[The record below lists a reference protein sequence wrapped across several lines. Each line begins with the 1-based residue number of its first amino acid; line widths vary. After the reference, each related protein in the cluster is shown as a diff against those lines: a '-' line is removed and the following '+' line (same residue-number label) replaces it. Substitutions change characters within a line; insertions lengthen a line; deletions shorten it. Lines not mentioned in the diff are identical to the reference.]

1 MNVEE
6 ILTEVE
12 PTHDPGAP
20 AEDEPRDRRA
30 WWARSLDVFVVVLL
44 AVSSLLAAWAGHQSA
59 LWNGAASDAVTR
71 ASASQFDATRLTG
84 AGYQLQQVDVALF
97 LDWLTASREG
107 DRELARFYEDRF
119 PATLRSAFDAWQ
131 AADATDGP
139 WPTGDPF
146 RRPEYRV
153 PQFEQAAAAE
163 RAAAAAIAESSAA
176 SVVAENYVLST
187 ILIAIVLFF
196 GGVSANTGWL
206 PARASLLVVALALL
220 AFVVAKLGGLPDA
233 STWHLTPFWGEI

>member
-1 MNVEE
+1 MDVDE

-12 PTHDPGAP
+12 PTREPGDPEP
-20 AEDEPRDRRA
+20 PEPRDRRA
-30 WWARSLDVFVVVLL
+30 WWARALDIFVVVLL
-44 AVSSLLAAWAGHQSA
+44 AMSSLLAAWAGHQSA
-59 LWNGAASDAVTR
+59 LWNGKASDAVTR
-71 ASASQFDATRLTG
+71 ASASQFDATRLIG
-84 AGYQLQQVDVALF
+84 AGYQLQQVDVAVF
-97 LDWLTASREG
+97 LDWLAASREG
-107 DRELARFYEDRF
+107 DRELAQFYVDRF
-119 PATLRSAFDAWQ
+119 PATLRAAFDAWQ
-131 AADATDGP
+131 ADDATDGP
-139 WPTGDPF
+139 WPPGDPF

-233 STWHLTPFWGEI
+233 STWHLTPFWGEV